1 LFWRAKSYRPEGP
14 CALACTALGYATL
27 NLRKE
32 LYVTDT
38 SDLAWSGY
46 GMDDGELWLGHAGHD
61 YLNIEYATDRLE
73 PQDQWA
79 DVISAFLKGRLR
91 FDEAHGLLRYLE
103 SRNDCKSLCEEY
115 ESTYPKEFYPD
126 HPWRTISRD

>member
-1 LFWRAKSYRPEGP
+1 MPFFNDGERAVETADRL
-14 CALACTALGYATL
+14 LAIHLKNG
-27 NLRKE
+27 
-32 LYVTDT
+32 DT
-38 SDLAWSGY
+38 SELAWSGY
-46 GMDDGELWLGHAGHD
+46 GMDDSELWLGHAGHD